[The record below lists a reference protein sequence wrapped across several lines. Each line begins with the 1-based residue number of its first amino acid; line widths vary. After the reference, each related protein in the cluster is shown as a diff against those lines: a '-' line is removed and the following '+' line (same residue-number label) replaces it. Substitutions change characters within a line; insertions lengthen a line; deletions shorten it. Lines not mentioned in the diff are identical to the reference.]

1 MKLQS
6 SIREGSF
13 EALVQGRVQATAV
26 AVAGPHYCVRI
37 LMSHIPTL
45 YCRYNNLVRKNA
57 TFGPSLLV
65 AFLSEILN
73 ELNVVV
79 L

>member
-13 EALVQGRVQATAV
+13 EALVQGRAQAT